1 LGLRFAAGRFAGADL
16 RTLAVLRVD
25 LVAGFFAP
33 AFFGAVFRA
42 VAEAFRTVG
51 FFADR
56 LGFVF
61 LAGLPRIAFRALV
74 ANDDTASVTAVPAV
88 TVTSF
93 VASIPAA
100 AASNP
105 ALAVSAMASFA
116 VAMTPSFSFSTMV
129 PLRR

>member
-1 LGLRFAAGRFAGADL
+1 MRFAAGRFAGADL

-61 LAGLPRIAFRALV
+61 LAGLPRIAFLALV

-88 TVTSF
+88 TAISI